1 MGAMLRTLRW
11 LTIVVL
17 LVAPGRALRGESVAG
32 LPAHPTGYVNDYAG
46 VLTPETKQSLEEL
59 CTEVDRQAHAQIA
72 VVTVQKM
79 EADPAPSG
87 KGGGA
92 RADDALP
99 APTVEEFATALEDK
113 WKVGAKGTDRGV
125 LVIVSLDPRKYR
137 IEVGYGLEGTL
148 PDGKVG
154 DIGREMQP
162 YLHTNDYNQAIAL
175 GVREISQ
182 VIATDAGVT
191 LAGLEGNGAPV
202 RERYYSQPQAQMQ
215 VNPIAALVFGVILL
229 LVVGTLIRTG
239 HIGLLFF
246 LLFNLMGG
254 GGGGGGFGGGEGEGG
269 GGFGGFGGGGSGGGG
284 ASGSF

>member
-1 MGAMLRTLRW
+1 MRRTLRW

-17 LVAPGRALRGESVAG
+17 LLAPGRAVSAESVAG
-32 LPAHPTGYVNDYAG
+32 LPAPTGYVNDFAG
-46 VLTPETKQSLEEL
+46 VLTPETKQGLEEL

-79 EADPAPSG
+79 EADPMKGMSADQMPAPSI
-87 KGGGA
+87 
-92 RADDALP
+92 
-99 APTVEEFATALEDK
+99 EEFTTALEDK

-137 IEVGYGLEGTL
+137 IEVGYGLEGIL

-162 YLHTNDYNQAIAL
+162 YLHTNDYNQAISL
-175 GVREISQ
+175 GVREIAQ
-182 VIATDAGVT
+182 DIATDAGVT

-215 VNPIAALVFGVILL
+215 VNPIVALVFGVILL

-254 GGGGGGFGGGEGEGG
+254 GGGGGGFGGGDNEGGGG

>member
-87 KGGGA
+87 KAGGA

-113 WKVGAKGTDRGV
+113 WKVGAKGPT
-125 LVIVSLDPRKYR
+125 
-137 IEVGYGLEGTL
+137 
-148 PDGKVG
+148 
-154 DIGREMQP
+154 
-162 YLHTNDYNQAIAL
+162 
-175 GVREISQ
+175 
-182 VIATDAGVT
+182 
-191 LAGLEGNGAPV
+191 
-202 RERYYSQPQAQMQ
+202 
-215 VNPIAALVFGVILL
+215 AACW
-229 LVVGTLIRTG
+229 
-239 HIGLLFF
+239 
-246 LLFNLMGG
+246 
-254 GGGGGGFGGGEGEGG
+254 
-269 GGFGGFGGGGSGGGG
+269 
-284 ASGSF
+284 

>member
-1 MGAMLRTLRW
+1 MGAMKRTLRW

-17 LVAPGRALRGESVAG
+17 MVAAGRGLPGESVAG
-32 LPAHPTGYVNDYAG
+32 LPAPTGYVNDFAG

-72 VVTVQKM
+72 VVTVQKL
-79 EADPAPSG
+79 EADPMKGMSADQMPAPSI
-87 KGGGA
+87 
-92 RADDALP
+92 
-99 APTVEEFATALEDK
+99 EEFTTALEDK

-125 LVIVSLDPRKYR
+125 LLIVSLDPRKYR
-137 IEVGYGLEGTL
+137 IEVGYGLEGIL

-191 LAGLEGNGAPV
+191 LAGLDGSEAPARV
-202 RERYYSQPQAQMQ
+202 QYSSQPQMQ
-215 VNPIAALVFGVILL
+215 VNPIAALIFAVIV
-229 LVVGTLIRTG
+229 LVVIGVLIRTG

-246 LLFNLMGG
+246 LLFSLMGG
-254 GGGGGGFGGGEGEGG
+254 GRGGGGFGGGDNEGGGG

-284 ASGSF
+284 AGGSF